1 MSPPWLERLAM
12 TARATPSVACL
23 TEAEGSPNLSRSLP
37 ISCTMYGSKSLH
49 IHNALKSMFKDPQ
62 EYCSWR

>member
-1 MSPPWLERLAM
+1 M

-49 IHNALKSMFKDPQ
+49 IYNIVEWMSKDL
-62 EYCSWR
+62 